1 VVYFPDDFVSSFWFT
16 YLKKLD
22 EEPDPNFYGLRYVVS
37 AHLNSVWELIR
48 SFVVGYTH
56 GPMYKETWFMVFARI
71 MGLALPGIAAH
82 CPTDYVNSVRLGKE
96 RVVRMS
102 SF

>member
-1 VVYFPDDFVSSFWFT
+1 
-16 YLKKLD
+16 LKKVD
-22 EEPDPNFYGLRYVVS
+22 EEPDPNLYGLRNVIS
-37 AHLNSVWELIR
+37 AHLNAIWELIR
-48 SFVVGYTH
+48 SFIIGYTH
-56 GPMYKETWFMVFARI
+56 GREYKESWFMVLVRI

-96 RVVRMS
+96 RVVQMS